1 MAYVR
6 KTEALVN
13 DITSQVER
21 MCYAA
26 MKPYKS
32 DTLEVGTS
40 EHNDMCKNV
49 VTKTWEAAPHL
60 ESRLPHD
67 WCHMPTRVNLRIMS
81 NGHLSAACYLDN
93 CTVNPMRFS
102 PDELFAGSYPTIELS
117 HEDLTGAAKTW
128 FNSLRD
134 NKEKLGE
141 IREKFGSITAQLKSF
156 MHEHASL
163 NTALKEMPE
172 LEMYVPVKY
181 ITKVHAA
188 SEPRRKS
195 GSPNNIEVLNIDR
208 EVIASTA
215 ISHRILSRT
224 N

>member
-6 KTEALVN
+6 KTRALVTE
-13 DITSQVER
+13 ISSQVDR

-26 MKPYKS
+26 QKPYRS
-32 DTLEVGTS
+32 DTLEVGTP
-40 EHNDMCKNV
+40 EHNQMCKNV
-49 VTKTWEAAPHL
+49 VAKTWEAAPHL
-60 ESRLPHD
+60 EGQLPQD
-67 WCHMPTRVNLRIMS
+67 WCHMPTRVNLRIM
-81 NGHLSAACYLDN
+81 NDIRCSAQCYLDN

-102 PDELFAGSYPTIELS
+102 PDEGFAGSYPTIELS
-117 HEDLTGAAKTW
+117 VEDLTGAAKTW
-128 FNSLRD
+128 LTSLSD
-134 NKEKLGE
+134 NKEKLSE
-141 IREKFGSITAQLKSF
+141 IKEKFDSIGTQLRSF
-156 MHEHASL
+156 MLKHASL

-172 LEMYVPVKY
+172 LEMYVPVRY

-195 GSPNNIEVLNIDR
+195 NRPSNIEDLNIDR